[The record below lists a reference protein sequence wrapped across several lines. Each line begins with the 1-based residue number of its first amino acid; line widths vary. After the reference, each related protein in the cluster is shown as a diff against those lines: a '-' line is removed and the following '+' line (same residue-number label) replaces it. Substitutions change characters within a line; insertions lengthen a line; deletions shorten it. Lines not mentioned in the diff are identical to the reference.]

1 MRLGS
6 FLLGCAV
13 LAILGA
19 VPVAAAEVCDLG
31 GRLEPF
37 LDRYLIES
45 LDGAALQMQTPADAG
60 VALRFDAPWEGR
72 YCGYVTVFRDPE
84 KFRLYYRGLPEPNKD
99 GSDTE
104 VTCYA
109 ESADGKTW
117 TKPSLG
123 LHEVNG
129 TRENNVILAGAAP
142 YSHNFAPFYDTRSGV
157 PAEERYKALAGT
169 SETGLAAFVSP
180 DGVNWRILQKGVI
193 KEGAFDSQNVAF
205 WSEAEGRYV
214 CYFRTWSEG
223 TFAGYRWISRA
234 VSEDFVTWSAPEEMG
249 NGGAPLEHIYI
260 NQTSPYFRAP
270 HIYVALAARFMPGRT
285 VVSDAEAAALGI
297 QGGYGKDC
305 SDGVLMT
312 SRGGASYDRTF
323 MEGFIRPGIGV
334 EHWTSR
340 SNYPACGVIP
350 TGENEMSFFVQHNY
364 GQPAANLV
372 RHTLRLDGFTALTAG
387 YAGGEMTTKLLRFEG
402 DTLFL
407 NFATSAAGSVRV
419 EMQDT
424 DGNVLPGYGMED
436 SMELIGNFIS
446 RPVAWKSGKTLGD
459 LAGQPV
465 RARFVM
471 RDSSLYS
478 IRFGKAGE

>member
-6 FLLGCAV
+6 VFLGFAV
-13 LAILGA
+13 VAILGA
-19 VPVAAAEVCDLG
+19 VPAAGELCDLG

-37 LDRYLIES
+37 LDRYLIDS
-45 LDGAALQMQTPADAG
+45 LNGAALQMQTPGDAG
-60 VALRFDAPWEGR
+60 VALKFDAPWEGR
-72 YCGYVTVFRDPE
+72 YCGYVTVFKAPE
-84 KFRLYYRGLPEPNKD
+84 KFLLYYRGLPEPNKD

-109 ESADGKTW
+109 ESADGKSW
-117 TKPSLG
+117 AKPTLG

-129 TRENNVILAGAAP
+129 TRDNNVILAGTAP
-142 YSHNFAPFYDTRSGV
+142 YSHNFAPFYDTRNGV
-157 PAEERYKALAGT
+157 PAGERYKALAGT

-180 DGVNWRILQKGVI
+180 DGVSWQILQKGVI

-223 TFAGYRWISRA
+223 PFAGYRWISRA
-234 VSEDFVTWSAPEEMG
+234 VSDDFVTWSAPEEMG

-323 MEGFIRPGIGV
+323 MEGFIRPGVGG

-340 SNYPACGVIP
+340 SNYPACGVVP

-364 GQPAANLV
+364 GQPTANLV
-372 RHTLRLDGFTALTAG
+372 RHTLRLDGFAAVTAG
-387 YAGGEMTTKLLRFEG
+387 YAGGEMITKPLRFEG

-407 NFATSAAGSVRV
+407 NFATSAAGSVGV
-419 EMQDT
+419 EIQDA
-424 DGNVLPGYGMED
+424 DGNVIPGFGIED
-436 SMELIGNFIS
+436 AMELVGNFIS
-446 RPVAWKSGKTLGD
+446 RPVAWKSGKTLGY
-459 LAGQPV
+459 LAGKTV

-471 RDSSLYS
+471 KDSSLYS
-478 IRFGKAGE
+478 IRFGNAGE